1 MIYVIVAVGGVAVD
15 VLNNTLLPK
24 IVQISCAEKNFSN
37 KVFFS
42 RGIAVDAVDVDVASH
57 DASQKS
63 SGENGLKLWP
73 NFSRLTL
80 VS

>member
-1 MIYVIVAVGGVAVD
+1 MIYVIVAVGGVVVD

-57 DASQKS
+57 DASQDTPKKFRRKRL
-63 SGENGLKLWP
+63 EIVAKL
-73 NFSRLTL
+73 F
-80 VS
+80 